1 VLILKNLWNNVT
13 NIRSECN
20 IKKKKLEMKA
30 LKVIV
35 CKAGKGISAHLPEV
49 NGFVIASESMEKLRN
64 DLLASLQFH
73 FEGLYPEELEKWMA
87 EPFGFE
93 YVFKDIPALVEGYN
107 GLISQSSL
115 ARISGINESQMRQY
129 ALGIKKP
136 SKKIASRIEAGL
148 KKYAD
153 ELRSITFA

>member
-1 VLILKNLWNNVT
+1 
-13 NIRSECN
+13 
-20 IKKKKLEMKA
+20 MKT

-35 CKAGKGISAHLPEV
+35 YKAGTGISAHIPEV
-49 NGFVIASESMEKLRN
+49 DGFVIASESMEKLRK
-64 DLLASLQFH
+64 DLFAALQFH
-73 FEGLYPEELEKWMA
+73 IEGLYPEEHKAWMN
-87 EPFGFE
+87 EPYNFE
-93 YVFKDIPALVEGYN
+93 YVFHDIPSLVEGYN

-136 SKKIASRIEAGL
+136 SKKIASRIENGL

-153 ELRSITFA
+153 ELKSITFA